1 MSDLG
6 QIASAPGRGGSRP
19 TDENSSSKSLG
30 PRAISALAEWNTAV
44 GDLLRSF
51 DSEDL
56 LGTLIDA
63 LSYRTRFDSWLV
75 AIFHAN
81 AQPTLIDYKESKE
94 MEDQY
99 ATGPYLLDPYYNI
112 FLNRQSSGC
121 YLLRDIAPDHFTK
134 SEFFRNYYSRIG
146 LSDEIGYIL
155 WKDKLTAVHLSIGR
169 ARGSSRFSKTDL
181 AWFKVAQPIV
191 DAVAQRLWQHSETA
205 ILTTARQRSEF
216 HSYLKEAF
224 RNFGA
229 SALTPREQEIT
240 KLLLKGFSA
249 KSIAC
254 NLGISSGT
262 VRNHMK
268 QVYSKL
274 EVNSQVELVGL
285 FFEMLGVE
293 SSDAG

>member
-30 PRAISALAEWNTAV
+30 PRTISALAEWNTAV
-44 GDLLRSF
+44 GNVLRNF

-81 AQPTLIDYKESKE
+81 AQPTLIDYKESKD

-146 LSDEIGYIL
+146 LSDEIGYVL

-169 ARGSSRFSKTDL
+169 ARGSPRFLKSDL
-181 AWFKVAQPIV
+181 AWFRVAQPIV
-191 DAVAQRLWQHSETA
+191 NAVAQRLWQRSETA
-205 ILTTARQRSEF
+205 IITTARQRSDF
-216 HSYLKEAF
+216 HSYLRDAF

-249 KSIAC
+249 KSIARI
-254 NLGISSGT
+254 LGISPGT

-293 SSDAG
+293 RLG

>member
-6 QIASAPGRGGSRP
+6 KNAGASGRGRSHPIAQNRSP
-19 TDENSSSKSLG
+19 KSLS

-44 GDLLRSF
+44 GDVLRNF

-75 AIFHAN
+75 AIFHAD
-81 AQPTLIDYKESKE
+81 AQPTLIDYKESKD

-99 ATGPYLLDPYYNI
+99 ATGPYLLDPYYNV
-112 FLNRQSSGC
+112 FLSRQSSGC

-155 WKDKLTAVHLSIGR
+155 WKDKTTAVHLSIGR
-169 ARGSSRFSKTDL
+169 ARGSPRFLKTDL
-181 AWFKVAQPIV
+181 VWFRVVQPIV
-191 DAVAQRLWQHSETA
+191 DAAAQRLWQRSETA

-216 HSYLKEAF
+216 HSYLRDAF
-224 RNFGA
+224 RNFGM
-229 SALTPREQEIT
+229 STLTPREQEIT

-249 KSIAC
+249 KSIART
-254 NLGISSGT
+254 LGISPGT

-274 EVNSQVELVGL
+274 EVNSQVGLVGL
-285 FFEMLGVE
+285 FFETLGVE
-293 SSDAG
+293 RLG

>member
-6 QIASAPGRGGSRP
+6 KNAGASGRGRSHPIAQNRSP
-19 TDENSSSKSLG
+19 KSLS

-44 GDLLRSF
+44 GDVLRNF

-75 AIFHAN
+75 AIFHAD

-99 ATGPYLLDPYYNI
+99 ATGPYLLDPYYNV
-112 FLNRQSSGC
+112 FLSRQSSGC

-155 WKDKLTAVHLSIGR
+155 WKDKTTAVHLSIGR
-169 ARGSSRFSKTDL
+169 ARGSPRFLKTDL
-181 AWFKVAQPIV
+181 VWFRVVQPIV
-191 DAVAQRLWQHSETA
+191 DAAAQRLWQRSETA

-216 HSYLKEAF
+216 HSYLRDAF
-224 RNFGA
+224 RNFGM
-229 SALTPREQEIT
+229 STLTPREQEIT

-249 KSIAC
+249 KSIART
-254 NLGISSGT
+254 LGISPGT

-274 EVNSQVELVGL
+274 EVNSQVGLVGL
-285 FFEMLGVE
+285 FFETLGVE
-293 SSDAG
+293 RLG